1 VLERLGG
8 LVLGLLAWVGDVA
21 LFGARALY
29 ASVVP
34 PYEFKET
41 WRQVFE
47 VGWRSLPL
55 VALSG
60 FAVGV
65 VLSMHTRASLE
76 RFGAES
82 MIPAALAIAL
92 VRETGPLSAGLLV
105 AGRVGAASVRSLG
118 P

>member
-1 VLERLGG
+1 MWGPASGGPDSGPSIAQSRGVLERLGG

-21 LFGARALY
+21 MFGGRALTT
-29 ASVVP
+29 SVVP

-76 RFGAES
+76 RF
-82 MIPAALAIAL
+82 
-92 VRETGPLSAGLLV
+92 
-105 AGRVGAASVRSLG
+105 
-118 P
+118 